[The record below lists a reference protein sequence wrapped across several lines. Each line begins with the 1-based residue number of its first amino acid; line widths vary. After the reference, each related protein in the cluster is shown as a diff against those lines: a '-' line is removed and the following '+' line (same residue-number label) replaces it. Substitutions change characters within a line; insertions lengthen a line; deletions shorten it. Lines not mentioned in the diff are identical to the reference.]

1 MYLHRHTQL
10 FDQYR
15 HSPPETR
22 RRPRTSARDRCRIRY
37 IVVARRVS
45 TYILWSRKL
54 TIASPARPAARKERA
69 GRRKLLNA
77 IIVCIG
83 NIDVTQTINRNSP
96 RRVKLSVTSAVRSPL
111 SYERSTRVEFLNAII
126 AGVSYINVVGQ
137 ISGDSFWSTATTRQ
151 QEAHRESTSI
161 SCFLKQPRVLSEG
174 RGFH

>member
-22 RRPRTSARDRCRIRY
+22 RRPRTSARDRCPY
-37 IVVARRVS
+37 PLHSSCPPSQHLHPVVQKTHHCQSRSSRSSKGTCRSAKTSECDYCLYGQHRRHPDHQP
-45 TYILWSRKL
+45 KL
-54 TIASPARPAARKERA
+54 PTA
-69 GRRKLLNA
+69 
-77 IIVCIG
+77 C
-83 NIDVTQTINRNSP
+83 QT
-96 RRVKLSVTSAVRSPL
+96 VVTSAVRSPL

-174 RGFH
+174 